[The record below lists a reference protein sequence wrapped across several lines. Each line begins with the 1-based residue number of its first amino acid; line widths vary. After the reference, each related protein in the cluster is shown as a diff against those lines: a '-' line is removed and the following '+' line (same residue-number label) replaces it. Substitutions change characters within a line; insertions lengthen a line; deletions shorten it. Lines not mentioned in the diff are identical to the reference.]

1 MANETIN
8 LSAPKVSLADL
19 RQIIPTIGT
28 TNTIL
33 VLSSPGMGK
42 TSLLKAFEEDHG
54 KKYHYVYLDGPN
66 LDVGDIAM
74 RVPVHAEE
82 KIKQYLTDLIPM
94 DGKPVM
100 IMVDEG
106 GKIPKIMQPMM
117 TRLYLE
123 RTIGDKKLA
132 DGSIVF
138 ITSNHTGDGVG
149 DIFPSHTL
157 NRMTVVELRNATNRE
172 WTAWATANGI
182 HPMIRAWAMMNPRAF
197 ASYRDGGQEE
207 NAMIFNPRR
216 RNEQFVSLRSLAK
229 CDPIVRAKDKFG
241 GEVTLSLLTG
251 TVGQVASRSMM
262 TFFDVFGEISPTDEV
277 IKDPDNAKIPE
288 SPAAVYMMMF
298 NAVDAIETQS
308 ELTQFMKFIKR
319 MNSREVQST
328 FYYQLL
334 ENKRT
339 AKIAN
344 ANAEISA
351 WLQANYKVL
360 I

>member
-1 MANETIN
+1 MSSTTIN

-19 RQIIPTIGT
+19 RQIIPAIGV
-28 TNTIL
+28 TNTVL

-42 TSLLKAFEEDHG
+42 TSLLKAFEEDYG

-66 LDVGDIAM
+66 LDVGDVAM
-74 RVPVHAEE
+74 RIPVHAEE

-117 TRLYLE
+117 TRMYLE
-123 RTIGDKKLA
+123 RTVGDKKLPE
-132 DGSIVF
+132 GSIVF

-172 WTAWATANGI
+172 WAAWATANNV

-207 NAMIFNPRR
+207 NAVIFNPRR
-216 RNEQFVSLRSLAK
+216 TGQFVSLRSLTK
-229 CDPIVRAKDKFG
+229 CDPIVRNKDKFG
-241 GEVTLSLLTG
+241 GEVTTALLAG
-251 TVGQVASRSMM
+251 TVGLTAGKSMM
-262 TFFDVFGEISPTDEV
+262 TFFDVTDQISSTDDV

-288 SPAAVYMMMF
+288 SPAAMYMMIF
-298 NAVDAIETQS
+298 NAVDAIETQT

-319 MNSREVQST
+319 TNSREVQST
-328 FYYQLL
+328 FYFQLL